1 MELAKLQ
8 FLIAAILVL
17 SGELSAQQRECTLQ
31 KDTLTD
37 ERFLLVPDTQA
48 TPVGGLPA
56 LFKEIGK
63 SLKLP
68 DTDDVSRYTK
78 LVVAFIVDQN
88 GQVKGERILDQTPT
102 DAADQVFI
110 AVKKL
115 TWKPAMCAGK
125 PVGSLYLLPIR
136 LHPER

>member
-1 MELAKLQ
+1 MKHR
-8 FLIAAILVL
+8 FLITAILIF
-17 SGELSAQQRECTLQ
+17 SGELFAQQRECFLQ

-37 ERFLLVPDTQA
+37 ERFLFVPDTQA

-56 LFKEIGK
+56 LYKEIGK
-63 SLKLP
+63 SLKLSS
-68 DTDDVSRYTK
+68 TDDLSRYEK
-78 LVVAFIVDQN
+78 LMVAFIVDQN
-88 GQVKGERILDQTPT
+88 GQVKGERILGQTPT
-102 DAADQVFI
+102 DAAEQVFI